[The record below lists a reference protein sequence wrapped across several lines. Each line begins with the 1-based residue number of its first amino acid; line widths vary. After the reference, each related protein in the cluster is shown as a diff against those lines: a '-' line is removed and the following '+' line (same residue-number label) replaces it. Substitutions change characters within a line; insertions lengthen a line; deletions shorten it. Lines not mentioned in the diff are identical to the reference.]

1 MRTISH
7 NIYKFNEL
15 CPEAQEKAIEAMTQC
30 IGSLRAESDSCEYRE
45 TLKKIEEVFDIKVEK
60 WNVGYPGTFCRWE
73 FTTNRWDDVARS
85 GPKYLLRYV
94 NAVKPHI
101 ESGRYYSTLCRFTDG
116 KYRFK
121 KRCSKVLHSNYYTL
135 TGTWCDAAVDEALRT
150 ACDQARRGCC
160 LEDFI
165 SDMLS
170 NFFHCW
176 EGDID
181 SAYSEEYV
189 REELEANEYEFYADG
204 RLFS

>member
-1 MRTISH
+1 MRTV
-7 NIYKFNEL
+7 NYDVYKFDEL
-15 CPEAQEKAIEAMTQC
+15 CPEAQQKAIEEMTQS
-30 IGSLRAESDSCEYRE
+30 IGSLRAENDSDEYRG

-85 GPKYLLRYV
+85 GSKYLLRYV
-94 NAVKPHI
+94 NAVKPYLK
-101 ESGRYYSTLCRFTDG
+101 SRRYYSTGVRFSDG

-121 KRCSKVLHSNYYTL
+121 KRQSRVLHSDYYTL
-135 TGTWCDAAVDEALRT
+135 TGTWCDHAVDEAMRT
-150 ACDQARRGCC
+150 AYDQARRGCC

-176 EGDID
+176 EEDID